1 MDTSKCYTL
10 EDFTV
15 REYGGTK
22 YLSIAKEGSKF
33 YPIADIGNIKTS
45 QQSNDDQD
53 QTILNAVIIGVLQ
66 LDSYKSCL
74 RCKARVESISDTLG
88 RCSKAD
94 CAMLQRFDVCNQHSS
109 AKLLCMSDSNTY
121 SLYVYG
127 SHVKELACVTTD
139 KELTEETF
147 LKAPKLSKITFTIML
162 SKHLNAR
169 TLKHSKKSSVK

>member
-22 YLSIAKEGSKF
+22 YLSTAKEGSKF

-45 QQSNDDQD
+45 EQSNDDQD

-94 CAMLQRFDVCNQHSS
+94 CAIGLMSVVNIHQPSYSACQTRIHILFTCTVLMLKSLLVSLLTK
-109 AKLLCMSDSNTY
+109 KLQ
-121 SLYVYG
+121 
-127 SHVKELACVTTD
+127 K
-139 KELTEETF
+139 
-147 LKAPKLSKITFTIML
+147 
-162 SKHLNAR
+162 
-169 TLKHSKKSSVK
+169 KHS